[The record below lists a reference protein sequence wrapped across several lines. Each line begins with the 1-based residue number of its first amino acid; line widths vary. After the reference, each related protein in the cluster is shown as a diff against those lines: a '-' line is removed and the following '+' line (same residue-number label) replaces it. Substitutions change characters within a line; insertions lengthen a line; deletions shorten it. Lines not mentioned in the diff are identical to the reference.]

1 MQLSKSIFRLF
12 PKFNFFQLKKRTRGN
27 LEEITKERK
36 EKNRDGRLERKQRKT
51 GGGLR
56 ERREVRT
63 KNRGGLER

>member
-1 MQLSKSIFRLF
+1 
-12 PKFNFFQLKKRTRGN
+12 